1 MKKVILFLFSLFFFC
16 YSVYADDFDITG
28 EYVTLYNMN
37 EDTLLYSKND
47 TKKTSIASLTKMMTT
62 LVAIE
67 EIDNLDKIVT
77 IKEKDF
83 EGIVGYSKA
92 GFKVGD
98 KVTYRDL
105 LYGIILPSGAD
116 AVNAV
121 VNNTL
126 GYDKFIKKMNETAKK
141 IGMND
146 TSYANPIGKDDE
158 NNYSTSNDLAKL
170 LKYALK
176 NKTFKTIFTTKNYKT
191 SNGLNLEST
200 VNRYENILNT
210 NEIKGA
216 KSGFTKDAGRCLA
229 SITTLNNVDYL
240 LVVINSSTTSPY
252 NAIKDT
258 ITILKGIRDKYE
270 AHHKVKITDEAI
282 KAAVELSSR
291 YINDRYLPDK
301 AIDLMDEA
309 ASKVKLASLTAP
321 KEVKKI
327 EEKIGE
333 IVKEKEDAINV
344 QDFEKA
350 AKLRDKEQKEK
361 EKLEK
366 VKLEW
371 EQKNQIKETKVT
383 EEDIAGIVSNWTG
396 VPVVKL
402 TEAEADKLKNLEA
415 ELHKRVIGQD
425 EAIVAVAK
433 AIRRGRVGLK
443 DPNRPIG
450 SFLFLGPTGV
460 GKTELSK
467 ALAES
472 LFGNE
477 DAMIRIDMSEY
488 MEGHSVSKLI
498 GSPPGYVGF
507 DDGGQLTE
515 KIRRKPYSVIL
526 FDEIEKAHPDVMNM
540 LLQILDDGR
549 LTDAQG
555 RTVNFKNTVIIMTSN
570 IGARLITDKT
580 TLGFSAVDK
589 KDETQKEYES
599 IKKDV
604 MGELKKQ
611 FRPEFINRIDEIIVF
626 HKLNNEDIKQIID
639 IMINQVTKR
648 MQEKGYNLEIEDS
661 VKELI
666 AKKGIDTNYG
676 ARPLKRAIQNILEDR
691 VAEEILDGNIKQN
704 KKAIIKAEDD
714 KIVIK

>member
-77 IKEKDF
+77 IKERDF
-83 EGIVGYSKA
+83 EGTVGYSKA

-146 TSYANPIGKDDE
+146 TSYANPVGKDDE

-258 ITILKGIRDKYE
+258 ITIYDYYNNNYGYKNIINDDTFIKEIPVDFSKEKTYKITGSEDIEKYLKNNTEVTYKYVGSDKVTFNT
-270 AHHKVKITDEAI
+270 KKGSKLGVVKIYDGD
-282 KAAVELSSR
+282 VL
-291 YINDRYLPDK
+291 
-301 AIDLMDEA
+301 
-309 ASKVKLASLTAP
+309 LA
-321 KEVKKI
+321 
-327 EEKIGE
+327 
-333 IVKEKEDAINV
+333 
-344 QDFEKA
+344 
-350 AKLRDKEQKEK
+350 
-361 EKLEK
+361 
-366 VKLEW
+366 
-371 EQKNQIKETKVT
+371 
-383 EEDIAGIVSNWTG
+383 
-396 VPVVKL
+396 
-402 TEAEADKLKNLEA
+402 
-415 ELHKRVIGQD
+415 
-425 EAIVAVAK
+425 
-433 AIRRGRVGLK
+433 
-443 DPNRPIG
+443 
-450 SFLFLGPTGV
+450 
-460 GKTELSK
+460 
-467 ALAES
+467 
-472 LFGNE
+472 
-477 DAMIRIDMSEY
+477 
-488 MEGHSVSKLI
+488 
-498 GSPPGYVGF
+498 
-507 DDGGQLTE
+507 
-515 KIRRKPYSVIL
+515 
-526 FDEIEKAHPDVMNM
+526 
-540 LLQILDDGR
+540 
-549 LTDAQG
+549 
-555 RTVNFKNTVIIMTSN
+555 TSN
-570 IGARLITDKT
+570 VYLENNIEYYPIITYIMIGIAVIFVLLIIKI
-580 TLGFSAVDK
+580 
-589 KDETQKEYES
+589 
-599 IKKDV
+599 IKK
-604 MGELKKQ
+604 KKH
-611 FRPEFINRIDEIIVF
+611 RR
-626 HKLNNEDIKQIID
+626 
-639 IMINQVTKR
+639 R
-648 MQEKGYNLEIEDS
+648 
-661 VKELI
+661 
-666 AKKGIDTNYG
+666 
-676 ARPLKRAIQNILEDR
+676 RR
-691 VAEEILDGNIKQN
+691 
-704 KKAIIKAEDD
+704 
-714 KIVIK
+714 